1 MNYFVALSSTQDTAE
16 QIEFFFSKANLVAL
30 FNKLCNWSVSLAAKI
45 IMALIVWQIGK
56 RLIIWMVKIIVK
68 ALGKSDSSRN
78 TGNSDSLADYGI
90 RFGGTGSRYVLTG
103 QSVKLRGW
111 NFTFDI

>member
-1 MNYFVALSSTQDTAE
+1 MNYFVALSSAQDTAE

-30 FNKLCNWSVSLAAKI
+30 FNKLCNWSVSLAGKI

-68 ALGKSDSSRN
+68 ALGKSDLDVGVARFIGSIIKF
-78 TGNSDSLADYGI
+78 ADMP
-90 RFGGTGSRYVLTG
+90 F
-103 QSVKLRGW
+103 
-111 NFTFDI
+111 